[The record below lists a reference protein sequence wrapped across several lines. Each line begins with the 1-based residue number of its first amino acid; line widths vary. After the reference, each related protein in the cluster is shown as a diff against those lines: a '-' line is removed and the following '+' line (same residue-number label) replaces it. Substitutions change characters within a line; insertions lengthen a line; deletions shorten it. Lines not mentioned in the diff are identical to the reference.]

1 MTQDTADVL
10 ALLGSHEQQILE
22 EWLQEAGAAS
32 SHPAEAGRRSMR
44 SDAQEI
50 LAGLRQALQHG
61 ADWDNFQA
69 APWNALR
76 QALEALSRSRA
87 AAGQS
92 AGETSLFVLALKR
105 PIFKLVQGSMG
116 TAPDRMMGAVW
127 AVSSLVDR
135 MAQWTVSTYQQTRE
149 DIIRRQQQDLLE
161 LSTPVIKLFEG
172 VLAVPMI
179 GTLDS
184 SRTQVVMETL
194 LARIVET
201 GSRLAIIDITG
212 VPTVDTLVAQHL
224 LKTVAAIRLMGAEC
238 IISGIRP
245 QIAQT
250 IVHLGIDLQGIASKA
265 SLADAL
271 QLAMEQQG
279 FVVTRSAK

>member
-1 MTQDTADVL
+1 MTQETAAVL
-10 ALLGSHEQQILE
+10 QLLDQHEEQIMT
-22 EWLQEAGAAS
+22 EWLQEAGSGS
-32 SHPAEAGRRSMR
+32 SRVTDAGRRAMR
-44 SDAQEI
+44 SEAQE
-50 LAGLRQALQHG
+50 LAQAVRSAFKAG
-61 ADWDNFQA
+61 ADPDDLQTA
-69 APWNALR
+69 AWSDLR

-87 AAGQS
+87 AQGQS
-92 AGETSLFVLALKR
+92 AGDTSAFVLAFKR
-105 PIFKLVQGSMG
+105 PVFTLIQRDLPLERQ
-116 TAPDRMMGAVW
+116 MGAVW
-127 AVSSLVDR
+127 TVSTLVDR
-135 MAQWTVSTYQQTRE
+135 MAQLTVTSYQLTRE
-149 DIIRRQQQDLLE
+149 ELIKRQQQDLLE

-184 SRTQVVMETL
+184 ARTQVVMETL
-194 LARIVET
+194 LQRIVDT

-224 LKTVAAIRLMGAEC
+224 LKTVSAIRLMGAEC

-250 IVHLGIDLQGIASKA
+250 IVHLGIDLHGIASKA

-271 QLAMEQQG
+271 AMAMEQQG
-279 FVVTRSAK
+279 FVITRTR

>member
-1 MTQDTADVL
+1 MTQETEAVL
-10 ALLGSHEQQILE
+10 QLLDQHEEQILAD
-22 EWLQEAGAAS
+22 WLQEAGSAS
-32 SHPAEAGRRSMR
+32 SRNTDAARRAMRGEAL
-44 SDAQEI
+44 E
-50 LAGLRQALQHG
+50 LLEGLRIALRSG
-61 ADWDNFQA
+61 ADTDNFQG
-69 APWNALR
+69 PGWGTLR
-76 QALEALSRSRA
+76 QALESLSRSRA
-87 AAGQS
+87 AQGQS
-92 AGETSLFVLALKR
+92 AGDTSQFVLSFKR
-105 PIFKLVQGSMG
+105 PLFGLIQRDLAGQGE
-116 TAPDRMMGAVW
+116 RQMGAVW
-127 AVSSLVDR
+127 AVSTMVDR
-135 MAQWTVSTYQQTRE
+135 MAQWTVTTYQQTRE
-149 DIIRRQQQDLLE
+149 EIIKRQQQDLLE

-184 SRTQVVMETL
+184 ARTQVVMETL
-194 LARIVET
+194 LQRIVET

-224 LKTVAAIRLMGAEC
+224 LKTVSAIRLMGAEC

-271 QLAMEQQG
+271 AMAMEQQG
-279 FVVTRSAK
+279 FVISRTR